1 MHAVG
6 VVSVTDVLKR
16 APSVCVVSVADVL
29 KRASSVSVCNRCG

>member
-1 MHAVG
+1 MYAVG
-6 VVSVTDVLKR
+6 VVSVTDVLNR